1 MKCKRRKAVFGID
14 DMAIAAIIGS
24 LISAGTSLYGAK
36 KQKDIATEQIKNQNI
51 LAANQQSM
59 INASN
64 YDKIANSRDYIDER
78 QNDIVLHTR
87 NNNQFNLGGYKDRFV
102 KSLYGMRKRN

>member
-1 MKCKRRKAVFGID
+1 MKCRRRKAVFGID

-24 LISAGTSLYGAK
+24 LISAGTQIYGAN
-36 KQKDIATEQIKNQNI
+36 KQANLAKEQIKSQN
-51 LAANQQSM
+51 AANINQQNM
-59 INASN
+59 MLANN
-64 YDKIANSRDYIDER
+64 YDQIANNRDYIDNR